1 MPDTLSPSDSPSNA
15 QKTSNAQKP
24 GNAETSS
31 NAENPSNAQSLGN
44 AETSENTE
52 NPSKAQTSGNS
63 QSPSNSETTSNS
75 ETASTSETSGSAQSP
90 SNAQSG
96 SRGEAS
102 GVSELSELSE
112 LARFKAAFDG
122 CRRDGPLMVYVCKL
136 IAMRGVDIQGG
147 VAIDRDKTY
156 EIALCRSF
164 SGTITRHSP
173 LFVIPANA
181 EWASP
186 RRVSRRSGSL
196 PAQPVAGPIQLFVLM
211 GREIAA
217 VEAVP
222 AGNVLGVLGLEGAV
236 MKMGTLSD
244 APTCPSL
251 SSLRLAV
258 AARVCWDVER
268 PDRADRGG
276 DGARERH
283 AAPAGAAADSQRERQ
298 QHSRLPDGSASAG
311 PRRRKR
317 GSTSSARW
325 ASCSSR

>member
-31 NAENPSNAQSLGN
+31 NAQNLSNAQTSSN

-52 NPSKAQTSGNS
+52 NPSNAQTTSDAQSLGIAETSGN
-63 QSPSNSETTSNS
+63 
-75 ETASTSETSGSAQSP
+75 AQSP
-90 SNAQSG
+90 SSAQSG

-102 GVSELSELSE
+102 GVSELSE

-136 IAMRGVDIQGG
+136 FAMRGVDIQGG

-186 RRVSRRSGSL
+186 RGVSRRSGSL

-222 AGNVLGVLGLEGAV
+222 AGNVFGVLGLEGAV